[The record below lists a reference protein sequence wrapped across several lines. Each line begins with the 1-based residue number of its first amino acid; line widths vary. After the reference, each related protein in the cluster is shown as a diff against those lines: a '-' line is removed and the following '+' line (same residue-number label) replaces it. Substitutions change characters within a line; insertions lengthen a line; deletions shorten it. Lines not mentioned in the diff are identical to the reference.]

1 MAVFP
6 EWLPARVELD
16 VREQFHLLERNV
28 AVEVRARARNS
39 HARKREGIF
48 YAVSSLLLFRPGG
61 EPGSIV
67 RAPGFAT
74 HGKNHERANG
84 GERKGAI
91 RHRPIWNEDLIA
103 AKYTAG
109 RRLRLF
115 RIVSTCVL
123 TGFFRHD

>member
-28 AVEVRARARNS
+28 AVEVRARARNP

-48 YAVSSLLLFRPGG
+48 YAVLSLLLFRPGG
-61 EPGSIV
+61 ETGSIV

-74 HGKNHERANG
+74 HGEKHERANG

-91 RHRPIWNEDLIA
+91 RHRPIWNEDLLPRSITQPTPA
-103 AKYTAG
+103 AFSY
-109 RRLRLF
+109 
-115 RIVSTCVL
+115 CQY
-123 TGFFRHD
+123 